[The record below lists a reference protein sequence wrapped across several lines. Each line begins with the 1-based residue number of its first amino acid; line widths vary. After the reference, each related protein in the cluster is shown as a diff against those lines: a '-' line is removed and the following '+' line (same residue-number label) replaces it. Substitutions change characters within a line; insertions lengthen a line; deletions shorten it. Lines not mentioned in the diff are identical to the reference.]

1 MTDAEYSAARDYYR
15 VPTTGASMQ
24 FWGGAGAPYQYDYYK
39 ENDPNTKADDALTGM
54 GEHDESARSMWAGYN
69 SQQYVG
75 ALNKSAAQRTALDK
89 ARLESPGAIGQA
101 LIRPDLVGLNS
112 LGMSGAE
119 LAFYDPNLLAK
130 YGITLTP
137 QQQSAIASQL
147 ANSTPQAQDDGDG
160 GFGLMQLAMLVAA
173 VYSGGAALGA
183 WGAGAGVAAGA
194 TTASGML
201 AAESAAL
208 LAEGFTAAE
217 VAGSLA
223 GLGNAAQ
230 IGSVLTAA
238 GISSATAATLAGDVV
253 SGILTGAN
261 VGSVAPAGWTQSA
274 WDGLMSG
281 NYSAVTGANA
291 GSGAM
296 DFSNLGDLWNYGG
309 NSTPDF
315 TSMIGPGGDVNS
327 AIDAIQ
333 QYAAQNPGFDPMQ
346 AMQQVNNAASGGDWT
361 NFLNT
366 GAIGDPST
374 AMSMMQRLQSM
385 GLSPTDALKAVKSA
399 MSGGDSIAGR
409 ALSGGLGAIGGA
421 LTGNAAVDAAKIKA
435 QSDIAT
441 AQLAADHAK
450 FKPYGMTTF
459 AGQSNFIKDAQGN
472 VIGAGYTAAPWAKSQ
487 QDALLGMSVDALD
500 QYRAAPGMF
509 APMGTA
515 GQRAMSLGNQY
526 LATDPQAQAQKYMND
541 QQALLATGRE
551 RDMNQ
556 MLTGEFNRGTY
567 GLGVGATSTGMGA
580 ANPRM
585 EAMLNAQRQQDLGL
599 AAQATQGGMDYAKFG
614 TGMVGL
620 GGDLTKGMLA
630 GQTAAF
636 DPYKTALGGAST
648 IEGLAQQPLTLGAD
662 LGKAN
667 MNTGAASLLMQGGL
681 SANQAN
687 QNAGSFSPWGNLLS
701 GAANQVSNYQNQQ
714 QQQQQNQQLMNALAW
729 GK

>member
-1 MTDAEYSAARDYYR
+1 MVWANANLM
-15 VPTTGASMQ
+15 V
-24 FWGGAGAPYQYDYYK
+24 
-39 ENDPNTKADDALTGM
+39 DPEDSGFQPILLQT
-54 GEHDESARSMWAGYN
+54 
-69 SQQYVG
+69 
-75 ALNKSAAQRTALDK
+75 
-89 ARLESPGAIGQA
+89 LESMKANYPNATQAQWDQA
-101 LIRPDLVGLNS
+101 LKEVVTRANQDPSYMGQGPWIAQYGVPWGSGSSPLAVANAVGQQLAGN
-112 LGMSGAE
+112 LGTTA
-119 LAFYDPNLLAK
+119 NT
-130 YGITLTP
+130 GITADMI
-137 QQQSAIASQL
+137 SADERSAVGRSKEGVAR
-147 ANSTPQAQDDGDG
+147 ANDDGG
-160 GFGLMQLAMLVAA
+160 LFGLGGLGELAMLAAA
-173 VYSGGAALGA
+173 VYSGGAAAGL
-183 WGAGAGVAAGA
+183 WGAAGGTTAAG
-194 TTASGML
+194 ML
-201 AAESAAL
+201 SAESASL
-208 LAEGFTAAE
+208 LAAGFTKAEIAA
-217 VAGSLA
+217 SLA
-223 GLGNAAQ
+223 GLGSSAEIA
-230 IGSVLTAA
+230 SVLTGA
-238 GISSATAATLAGDVV
+238 GIGAAEAASLANTALSAGN
-253 SGILTGAN
+253 TGA
-261 VGSVAPAGWTQSA
+261 
-274 WDGLMSG
+274 GLFG
-281 NYSAVTGANA
+281 TI
-291 GSGAM
+291 
-296 DFSNLGDLWNYGG
+296 
-309 NSTPDF
+309 PDF

-333 QYAAQNPGFDPMQ
+333 KYAAQNPGFDPMQ
-346 AMQQVNNAASGGDWT
+346 AMQQVNNAASGGEWT

-374 AMSMMQRLQSM
+374 ALSMMQRLQSM
-385 GLSPTDALKAVKSA
+385 GLSPTDALKAVQSA

-409 ALSGGLGAIGGA
+409 MLSGGLGAIGGA

-435 QSDIAT
+435 QSDLAT
-441 AQLAADHAK
+441 AQLAADQAK

-620 GGDLTKGMLA
+620 GGDLTKGMFA

-667 MNTGAASLLMQGGL
+667 MNTGAANLLMQGGL

-714 QQQQQNQQLMNALAW
+714 QQQQQQQLLASLW